1 MERRR
6 RATLSGRWWQEHF
19 KSILHCYRC
28 GKELLRRYVKEERRW
43 RHVCSACGQITYVNP
58 KVVAGLVPVMPDG
71 RIALLRRN
79 IEPALGRW
87 SYPAGYQELGET
99 VADAAERETYE
110 EIRARVKVVAPLG
123 LYSYADA
130 GVVTVVY
137 VGKVRP
143 GEKPRPGA
151 EAQEV
156 ALFDPQKLPWEELA
170 FRSTTDSLNDFLNAR
185 AKLARSLK
193 KA

>member
-6 RATLSGRWWQEHF
+6 RATLAGRWWQEHF

-28 GKELLRRYVKEERRW
+28 GKELIRRYVREERRW
-43 RHVCSACGQITYVNP
+43 RHVCGACGQITYVNP
-58 KVVAGLVPVMPDG
+58 KIVAGLIPVMPDG
-71 RIALLRRN
+71 RIALLRRD

-99 VADAAERETYE
+99 VADAAVRETME
-110 EIRARVKVVAPLG
+110 EIRTRVTVVAPLG

-137 VGKVRP
+137 VGKVLS
-143 GEKPRPGA
+143 GEKPRAGA

-156 ALFDPQKLPWEELA
+156 ALFDPKKLPWDELA
-170 FRSTTDSLNDFLNAR
+170 FRSTTESLTDFLKNR
-185 AKLARSLK
+185 AKLVKTRR